1 MTTPPEDKHDVT
13 EENAEAIRAEETAQA
28 TTGIS
33 PRVRLGERLSQA
45 RQTHEMSLSEA
56 SERLRIRA
64 NYLEAL
70 ESGDWTPLPE
80 EVYVMGFLR
89 QYAGLLGVDISAD
102 IEALKP
108 GEYQLTKPFT
118 MPDPPIAMNRAW
130 AITAAACFFVLLILF
145 NVVDEGEKERIP
157 AQPPATLPLTEQ
169 QAPAQTEGQVA
180 VMTEEPARELSAPLQ
195 ETDTAETNLNT
206 PTPQAASPD
215 EIAGPDQATSV
226 KAVSDQ
232 HAAATTA
239 PEDQVSVVSVIEHEA
254 SADQSGEAAQ
264 TTYHS
269 YQISAV
275 DQDVWLQVHAP
286 DGSLVK
292 EALLRG
298 GQSMVLSSSD
308 AYLLLT
314 AGNPLALSISIDGN
328 NVAAPGTLGEKD
340 KVLHDHRLDPASH

>member
-1 MTTPPEDKHDVT
+1 MTTPPEDKHDIT
-13 EENAEAIRAEETAQA
+13 EENAEARHAEETAQA
-28 TTGIS
+28 TTGIN
-33 PRVRLGERLSQA
+33 PRVQLGERLSQA

-70 ESGDWTPLPE
+70 ESGDWAPLPE

-89 QYAGLLGVDISAD
+89 QYAGLLGVDINAD
-102 IEALKP
+102 LEALKP

-157 AQPPATLPLTEQ
+157 AQPPATLPLTEVE
-169 QAPAQTEGQVA
+169 APAPPEDQVA
-180 VMTEEPARELSAPLQ
+180 VVSGESATPEEADTTGATGNTQTPETATTDETAAP
-195 ETDTAETNLNT
+195 E
-206 PTPQAASPD
+206 
-215 EIAGPDQATSV
+215 QATSV
-226 KAVSDQ
+226 GGVTEQS
-232 HAAATTA
+232 AATA
-239 PEDQVSVVSVIEHEA
+239 SPDDQVSVVSVIEHEA
-254 SADQSGEAAQ
+254 SPNQSDEA
-264 TTYHS
+264 THHS

-292 EALLRG
+292 EALLRS

-340 KVLHDHRLDPASH
+340 KVLRDHRLDPASH